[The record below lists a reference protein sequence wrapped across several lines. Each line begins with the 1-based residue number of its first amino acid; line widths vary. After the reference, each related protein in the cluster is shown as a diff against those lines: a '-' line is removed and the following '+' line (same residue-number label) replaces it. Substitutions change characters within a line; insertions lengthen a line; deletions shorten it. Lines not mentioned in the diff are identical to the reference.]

1 MSESELSSLT
11 EDDHRQAFTEV
22 SFLLDIFASTIDD
35 VMGGST
41 ATVGRIAGRKMA
53 RKLPIYMQRPSPSEA
68 LAAFSEYMKAGFDIS
83 HNQRE
88 GALEIAFGRCAI
100 RDVCV
105 DRGIPTGGSLCRLFH
120 EFTDGVI
127 NELSSHPTK
136 GAILRSGETCV
147 ARMDTR

>member
-68 LAAFSEYMKAGFDIS
+68 LAAFSE
-83 HNQRE
+83 
-88 GALEIAFGRCAI
+88 
-100 RDVCV
+100 
-105 DRGIPTGGSLCRLFH
+105 
-120 EFTDGVI
+120 
-127 NELSSHPTK
+127 
-136 GAILRSGETCV
+136 
-147 ARMDTR
+147 